1 MEVVDLYILHKKCVH
16 KLVIVN
22 IFDRLSK
29 NEIFLKKMLDFLF
42 WICYNRQAV
51 LRKTHKTCSLK
62 IEQHEISSTEKCE
75 ISLKKHF
82 EKRNSKSK
90 KSQEKNFSEKLIIK
104 SFGIL

>member
-1 MEVVDLYILHKKCVH
+1 
-16 KLVIVN
+16 
-22 IFDRLSK
+22 
-29 NEIFLKKMLDFLF
+29 MLDFSF

-51 LRKTHKTCSLK
+51 LRKTHETCSLK

-90 KSQEKNFSEKLIIK
+90 KVKKRIFLKN
-104 SFGIL
+104 